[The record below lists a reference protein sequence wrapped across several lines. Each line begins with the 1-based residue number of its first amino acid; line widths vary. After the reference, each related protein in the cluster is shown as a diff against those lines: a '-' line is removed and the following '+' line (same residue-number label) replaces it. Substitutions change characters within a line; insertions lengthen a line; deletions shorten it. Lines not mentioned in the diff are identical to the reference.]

1 MIKSQNSTKTSTK
14 SELYT
19 PKKKSNTQI
28 RKSEEISEANLFTCG
43 RVGIELE
50 GKSGIGSEGV
60 SVEMREALRDVR
72 GRQSEPQIL
81 NRTAQRGCF
90 SVEFFSVVLLLCGE
104 YYWDRLLRCFGVH
117 SLPLRPLP
125 MLANQPPLSLSLSLS
140 LRN

>member
-19 PKKKSNTQI
+19 KQNKKKNTQI

-72 GRQSEPQIL
+72 GRQSEP
-81 NRTAQRGCF
+81 
-90 SVEFFSVVLLLCGE
+90 
-104 YYWDRLLRCFGVH
+104 
-117 SLPLRPLP
+117 
-125 MLANQPPLSLSLSLS
+125 
-140 LRN
+140 

>member
-14 SELYT
+14 SELYI

-72 GRQSEPQIL
+72 GRQSEP
-81 NRTAQRGCF
+81 
-90 SVEFFSVVLLLCGE
+90 
-104 YYWDRLLRCFGVH
+104 
-117 SLPLRPLP
+117 
-125 MLANQPPLSLSLSLS
+125 
-140 LRN
+140 

>member
-19 PKKKSNTQI
+19 PKKKNQTRRYEKAKKLVKQ
-28 RKSEEISEANLFTCG
+28 NLFTCG

-72 GRQSEPQIL
+72 GRQSEP
-81 NRTAQRGCF
+81 
-90 SVEFFSVVLLLCGE
+90 
-104 YYWDRLLRCFGVH
+104 
-117 SLPLRPLP
+117 
-125 MLANQPPLSLSLSLS
+125 
-140 LRN
+140 